1 MSLGPYGYE
10 LNKKKNF
17 ASCLNQ
23 LSQNSSSSSL
33 FGGLD
38 DIIYIADV
46 SELQKCGLRHFY
58 NKPFFNWA
66 YKLKQKWT
74 ILHIK

>member
-10 LNKKKNF
+10 LNKKQIF

-38 DIIYIADV
+38 DII
-46 SELQKCGLRHFY
+46 
-58 NKPFFNWA
+58 
-66 YKLKQKWT
+66 
-74 ILHIK
+74 